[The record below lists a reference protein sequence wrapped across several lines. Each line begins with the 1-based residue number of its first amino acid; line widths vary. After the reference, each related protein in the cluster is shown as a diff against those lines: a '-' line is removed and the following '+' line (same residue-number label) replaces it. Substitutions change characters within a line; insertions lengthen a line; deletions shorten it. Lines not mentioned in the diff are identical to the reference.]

1 MKAKAAA
8 QEAAKKPMQT
18 EKLENAFMR
27 KLKEK
32 SEDGILDEKS
42 EGKIKSG
49 FGVLM
54 KTVTDTVDI

>member
-1 MKAKAAA
+1 
-8 QEAAKKPMQT
+8 MQT